1 MAVPFSVQGKG
12 SEVGTDD
19 GDKLLANMVLY
30 DGKCFD
36 DVVYMLIIIR
46 PNKRS
51 KECLCLCLWLCW

>member
-36 DVVYMLIIIR
+36 DVVYDD
-46 PNKRS
+46 NKA
-51 KECLCLCLWLCW
+51 